1 MTVLFR
7 TQESLAIY
15 EVQRIEII
23 NGSSCIVDIGE
34 KHISGT
40 SIIQFITN
48 DDRSYYSIISKNKD
62 KKKAENLIRK
72 LYEKDKADF
81 SEYVFIPYGFY
92 EVEDD
97 KYFMLRFNKENGY
110 KEVKK

>member
-7 TQESLAIY
+7 TQEMLAVY
-15 EVQRIEII
+15 EIQKIEII
-23 NGSSCIVDIGE
+23 NGYSCIIDIGG
-34 KHISGT
+34 KDTSGK
-40 SIIQFITN
+40 SFIQFITH
-48 DDRSYYSIISKNKD
+48 DDKSYYSIISKNKD
-62 KKKAENLIRK
+62 KKKAENLIRE

-81 SEYVFIPYGFY
+81 SEYVFIPYGCY

-110 KEVKK
+110 KEAKK